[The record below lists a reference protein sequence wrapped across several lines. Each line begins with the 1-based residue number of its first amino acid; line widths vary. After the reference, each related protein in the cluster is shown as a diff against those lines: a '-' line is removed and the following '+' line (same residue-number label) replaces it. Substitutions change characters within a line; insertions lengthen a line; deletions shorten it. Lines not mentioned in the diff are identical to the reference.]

1 MGNEGIT
8 SDQVRQEVRRRIAEL
23 TERTPDEITDT
34 ALFVE
39 ELGVDSL
46 MAIELMVALDKE
58 YKIDIPEERFRTI
71 KNVNDAVSAA
81 VTNSCVLSASTA

>member
-1 MGNEGIT
+1 MGNQGINA
-8 SDQVRQEVRRRIAEL
+8 DKVRQEVRRRIAEL
-23 TERTPDEITDT
+23 TERSPDEVTDT
-34 ALFVE
+34 ASFIE

-71 KNVNDAVSAA
+71 QNVNDAVTVVMEYVGAQA
-81 VTNSCVLSASTA
+81 